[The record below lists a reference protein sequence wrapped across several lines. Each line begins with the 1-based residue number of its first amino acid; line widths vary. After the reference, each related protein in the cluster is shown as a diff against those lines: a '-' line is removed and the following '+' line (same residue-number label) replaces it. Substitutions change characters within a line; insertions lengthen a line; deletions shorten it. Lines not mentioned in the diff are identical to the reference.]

1 MSVYGSQLRT
11 QVKTSRPRVQQ
22 VQGGRSIDSS
32 SAPASAS
39 ERPRI
44 GESVLQ
50 FASELRDEAELLVD
64 GFVFAENNA
73 ERIDHFCFSVD
84 RHKGTVGA
92 IAGLWFAKNRL
103 LSKSVTTA
111 AASQKLSSLRSA
123 EILKWGTRKASGK

>member
-1 MSVYGSQLRT
+1 M
-11 QVKTSRPRVQQ
+11 
-22 VQGGRSIDSS
+22 
-32 SAPASAS
+32 
-39 ERPRI
+39 
-44 GESVLQ
+44 LQ
-50 FASELRDEAELLVD
+50 FASVMRDEAELLID

-73 ERIDHFCFSVD
+73 ERIDHMLFSAD